1 MNDKA
6 NLLEQTGSEIVTR
19 KGIGLRFLLS
29 MLLVF
34 GIVWMLLFPKIYLQN
49 SIYYKSRDI
58 ATMQREYETLKEE
71 NLVIKRRVEAMRFKN
86 QVLDTLFS
94 EEQP

>member
-6 NLLEQTGSEIVTR
+6 NLLEQTGGEIVTR

-34 GIVWMLLFPKIYLQN
+34 GIVWMLLFPKIYLQS

>member
-1 MNDKA
+1 MDAKA
-6 NLLEQTGSEIVTR
+6 NLLEETGSAIVTR

-29 MLLVF
+29 MLMVF
-34 GIVWMLLFPKIYLQN
+34 GIGWMLLFPKIYLQN

-58 ATMQREYETLKEE
+58 ATLQREYETLKEE
-71 NLVIKRRVEAMRFKN
+71 NLVIKRRVEAMKFKN
-86 QVLDTLFS
+86 QVLDTLFA

>member
-1 MNDKA
+1 MDDKA
-6 NLLEQTGSEIVTR
+6 NLLEETGSAIVTR

-29 MLLVF
+29 MLMVF
-34 GIVWMLLFPKIYLQN
+34 GIAWMLLFPKIYLQN

-71 NLVIKRRVEAMRFKN
+71 NLVIKRRVEALKFKN
-86 QVLDTLFS
+86 QVLDTLFA

>member
-6 NLLEQTGSEIVTR
+6 NLLEETGSAIVTR

-29 MLLVF
+29 MLMVF
-34 GIVWMLLFPKIYLQN
+34 GIGWMVLFPKIYLQN

-58 ATMQREYETLKEE
+58 ATLQREYETLKEE
-71 NLVIKRRVEAMRFKN
+71 NLVIKRRVEAMKFKN
-86 QVLDTLFS
+86 QVLDTLFA

>member
-1 MNDKA
+1 MDDKA

-19 KGIGLRFLLS
+19 KGIGLRFLAS

-34 GIVWMLLFPKIYLQN
+34 GIAWMLLYPKVYLQN

-58 ATMQREYETLKEE
+58 ATLQREYETLREE
-71 NLVIKRRVEAMRFKN
+71 NHVIKRKIEAMKFKN
-86 QVLDTLFS
+86 QVLDTLYV
-94 EEQP
+94 EEMQ